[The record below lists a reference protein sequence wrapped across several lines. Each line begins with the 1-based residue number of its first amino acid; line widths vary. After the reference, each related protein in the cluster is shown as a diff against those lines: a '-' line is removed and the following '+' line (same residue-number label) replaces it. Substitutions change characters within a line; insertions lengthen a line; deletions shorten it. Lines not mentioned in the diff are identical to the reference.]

1 MCTML
6 DLQNGKSFN
15 GKNLFLLTLLHL
27 QIQNY
32 FSSSSS
38 SNSEYFLLFFFFF
51 FKLRILFPLLLQ
63 IQNTSSSSSSSS
75 SSTFSFL
82 LLLLTIEICA
92 LYIVVSSKS
101 GLNLLR
107 AIYSIETIMQQMKV
121 VVPMIAMIVYFY
133 VFIVMF

>member
-27 QIQNY
+27 QIQNN
-32 FSSSSS
+32 FSSSS
-38 SNSEYFLLFFFFF
+38 SNSEYFLLFFFF

-75 SSTFSFL
+75 STFSFL
-82 LLLLTIEICA
+82 LLLLTLEICA

-133 VFIVMF
+133 VFLVMF

>member
-1 MCTML
+1 ML

-75 SSTFSFL
+75 STFSFL
-82 LLLLTIEICA
+82 LLLLTLEICA

-121 VVPMIAMIVYFY
+121 VVPMIAMIVCFY
-133 VFIVMF
+133 VFLVMF

>member
-75 SSTFSFL
+75 TFSFL
-82 LLLLTIEICA
+82 LLLLTLEICA

-133 VFIVMF
+133 VFLVMF